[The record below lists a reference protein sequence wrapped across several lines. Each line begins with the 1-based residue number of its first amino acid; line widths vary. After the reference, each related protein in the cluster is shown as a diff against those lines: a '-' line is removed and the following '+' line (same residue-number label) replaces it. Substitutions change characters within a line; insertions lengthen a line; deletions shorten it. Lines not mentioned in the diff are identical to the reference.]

1 MYIGAKCESNS
12 MRIQA
17 SQKRNKV
24 MTVATQGLN
33 EEIAY
38 TQLPN
43 GAGWLDMEATANSP
57 RNCAGIWFH
66 RNQRDVDILDVV
78 FSRIYP
84 DIRR

>member
-38 TQLPN
+38 TRN
-43 GAGWLDMEATANSP
+43 YRTVRVGWTWKPQQIHREIVPASGSTA
-57 RNCAGIWFH
+57 IKET
-66 RNQRDVDILDVV
+66 
-78 FSRIYP
+78 
-84 DIRR
+84 